1 MKRVVLITG
10 ASRGLGK
17 ILANDLARNGYRVY
31 GGVRATYENQE
42 DLFFPIT
49 LDLTKEEDLQKCV
62 DTIITKEGQLDVLIH
77 NAGLLYAGAPD
88 TFTLDEIRSLFEVN
102 VLGPIR
108 LTQLILP
115 HMRKQKQGK
124 IIFIS
129 SIRGVE
135 SHVYRG
141 LYSSTKAAIESIAFD
156 WAVSL
161 SPWNIKIAV
170 IEPGPLSTNPS
181 VIEGSYF
188 DQKSNPYPQIRD
200 FKLIWQSPHEIAPL
214 VRGILSDPSPNFRY
228 QTNSFTQ
235 QLIGTHLKDTTG
247 QRWLS
252 EQRRWFDD
260 STQQ

>member
-1 MKRVVLITG
+1 MKKIVLITG
-10 ASRGLGK
+10 ASRGLGN
-17 ILANDLARNGYRVY
+17 IIANDLAKNGYRVY
-31 GGVRATYENQE
+31 GGVRATYEKNE
-42 DLFFPIT
+42 DIFFPVT
-49 LDLTKEEDLQKCV
+49 LDLTQEKDLEKCV
-62 DTIITKEGQLDVLIH
+62 DAIICKEGQLDVVIH

-88 TFTLDEIRSLFEVN
+88 TFTLAEIRYLFEVN
-102 VLGPIR
+102 VFGPVR

-115 HMRKQKQGK
+115 HMRKQKQGQ

-135 SHVYRG
+135 SHFYRG

-156 WAVSL
+156 WAISL

-200 FKLIWQSPHEIAPL
+200 FKLIWQSPHEIPPL
-214 VRGILSDPSPNFRY
+214 VRDILSDSSPNFRY
-228 QTNSFTQ
+228 QTNTFTQ
-235 QLIGTHLKDTTG
+235 QLIGSHLKDTTG
-247 QRWLS
+247 QRWLT
-252 EQRRWFDD
+252 EQRRCFND